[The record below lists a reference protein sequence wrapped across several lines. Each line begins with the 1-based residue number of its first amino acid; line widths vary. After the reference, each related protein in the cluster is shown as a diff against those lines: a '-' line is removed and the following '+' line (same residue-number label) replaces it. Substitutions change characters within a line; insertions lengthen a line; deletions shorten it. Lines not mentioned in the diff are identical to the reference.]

1 MALFLDTFV
10 NKIDSKG
17 RVSVPASFRAALQG
31 QPFHGIVASPSMK
44 FPAIQCAGID
54 WFHRVSNE
62 LSNGELFSDE
72 NDDLT
77 ATLFSDAKQLAFD
90 SEGRIMLPESL
101 SKHAGIGEMAAF
113 VGRGSNFEIWSPAA
127 FESYKLEARKRALDK
142 GRTLKL
148 RPEGGK

>member
-31 QPFHGIVASPSMK
+31 LSFHGIIASPSMK
-44 FPAIQCAGID
+44 FPAVQCAGID
-54 WFHRVSNE
+54 WFQRLSSE

-90 SEGRIMLPESL
+90 GEGRIMLPESL
-101 SKHAGIGEMAAF
+101 TSHAGIGEVAAF
-113 VGRGSNFEIWSPAA
+113 VGRGSSFEIWSPAK
-127 FESYKLEARKRALDK
+127 FETYKGEARKRALEK

-148 RPEGGK
+148 RQDGGK

>member
-17 RVSVPASFRAALQG
+17 RVSVPASFRAALKG
-31 QPFHGIVASPSMK
+31 QSFAGVVASPSAK

-54 WFHRVSNE
+54 WFQRLSNE

-77 ATLFSDAKQLAFD
+77 AALFADAKQLAFD
-90 SEGRIMLPESL
+90 GEGRIMLPDIL
-101 SKHAGIGEMAAF
+101 TQHAGLSDLAAF
-113 VGRGSNFEIWSPAA
+113 VGRGVNFEIWSPAA
-127 FESYKLEARKRALDK
+127 FESYKASARKRAFEK
-142 GRTLKL
+142 GRTL
-148 RPEGGK
+148 RPRQDGGK